1 MKPINKQLLKD
12 AAKKMMFDM
21 EEEQYDTLLKEF
33 DLVLEQ
39 ISILESI
46 PNIDEVEP
54 MVFPYEITTTYLRE
68 DVIEEPLT
76 REEALRNT
84 KEVINGQI
92 ALPRVIKK

>member
-1 MKPINKQLLKD
+1 MKPINKQILKD

-54 MVFPYEITTTYLRE
+54 MVFPYAITTTYLRE

>member
-1 MKPINKQLLKD
+1 MKPINKQILKD

-21 EEEQYDTLLKEF
+21 EEEQYETLLKEF

-68 DVIEEPLT
+68 DAIEEPLT

>member
-1 MKPINKQLLKD
+1 MKPINKQILKD

-39 ISILESI
+39 ISILESV

>member
-1 MKPINKQLLKD
+1 MKPINKQILKD

-39 ISILESI
+39 ISILESV

-84 KEVINGQI
+84 KKVINGQI

>member
-1 MKPINKQLLKD
+1 MKPINKQILKD

-46 PNIDEVEP
+46 PNIDDVEP